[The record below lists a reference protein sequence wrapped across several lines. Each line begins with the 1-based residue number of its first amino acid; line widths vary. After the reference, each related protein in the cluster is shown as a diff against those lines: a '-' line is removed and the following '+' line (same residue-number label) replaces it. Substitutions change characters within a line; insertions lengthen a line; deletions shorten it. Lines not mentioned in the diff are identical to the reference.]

1 MIEKFFIAIIN
12 NSGAVGLLIVG
23 LYIVLGR
30 YLKIISEALTT
41 VNHNSTK
48 IAEVIERCAD
58 RICDKIDG

>member
-12 NSGAVGLLIVG
+12 NLGAVGLLIVG